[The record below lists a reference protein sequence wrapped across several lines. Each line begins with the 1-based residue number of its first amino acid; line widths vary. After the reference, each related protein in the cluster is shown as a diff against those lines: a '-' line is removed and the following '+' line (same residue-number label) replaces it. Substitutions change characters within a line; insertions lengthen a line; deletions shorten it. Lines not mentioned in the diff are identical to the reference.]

1 MCPGELTALPQ
12 ASWLDF
18 GDVRRRGEGRE
29 RERERKKSGRGKGR
43 KKRGGND

>member
-18 GDVRRRGEGRE
+18 GDVRREKGG
-29 RERERKKSGRGKGR
+29 ERERKKSGRGKGR
-43 KKRGGND
+43 KKRGGNG

>member
-18 GDVRRRGEGRE
+18 GDVRRREKGG
-29 RERERKKSGRGKGR
+29 RERERKKSGRGKER
-43 KKRGGND
+43 KKRGGNG